1 MIMMTDADYEPSPND
16 VAVVARGSRQPIHG
30 LVLRPLTRSSACLQN
45 AIMPNMLIRNVDA
58 RLHARLVDHAKADGQ
73 SLQQYLLARLEA
85 FAETLTA
92 REAIERWEAGIPGR
106 TESST
111 SPAADVVHDIHAAR
125 EGRTERLTELASART
140 GSARTGSAR
149 RGDGEPRP

>member
-1 MIMMTDADYEPSPND
+1 M
-16 VAVVARGSRQPIHG
+16 
-30 LVLRPLTRSSACLQN
+30 QN
-45 AIMPNMLIRNVDA
+45 ATMPNMLIRNVDA

-92 REAIERWEAGIPGR
+92 REAIERWEAGMQVRPEWG
-106 TESST
+106 T
-111 SPAADVVHDIHAAR
+111 SQAADVVHDIHATR
-125 EGRTERLTELASART
+125 EERTERLTELASAR
-140 GSARTGSAR
+140 RGSAR

>member
-16 VAVVARGSRQPIHG
+16 VAVVAPGSRQPIHG
-30 LVLRPLTRSSACLQN
+30 LVLRPLTRSSACLHN

-58 RLHARLVDHAKADGQ
+58 RLHARLVEHAKADGQ
-73 SLQQYLLARLEA
+73 SLQQYLLTRLEA

-92 REAIERWEAGIPGR
+92 REAIERWEAGIPVR
-106 TESST
+106 PESGT
-111 SPAADVVHDIHAAR
+111 SPVADVVHDIHATR
-125 EGRTERLTELASART
+125 EGRTERLTELASAR
-140 GSARTGSAR
+140 RGSAR

>member
-1 MIMMTDADYEPSPND
+1 MHT
-16 VAVVARGSRQPIHG
+16 
-30 LVLRPLTRSSACLQN
+30 

-92 REAIERWEAGIPGR
+92 REAIERWEAGIPVR
-106 TESST
+106 PESGT
-111 SPAADVVHDIHAAR
+111 SPAADVLHDIQAAR
-125 EGRTERLTELASART
+125 EDRTERLTELASAR
-140 GSARTGSAR
+140 RGSAR

>member
-1 MIMMTDADYEPSPND
+1 
-16 VAVVARGSRQPIHG
+16 
-30 LVLRPLTRSSACLQN
+30 
-45 AIMPNMLIRNVDA
+45 MPNMLIRNVDA

-92 REAIERWEAGIPGR
+92 REAIERWEVGIPGR
-106 TESST
+106 PESGT
-111 SPAADVVHDIHAAR
+111 SPAADVVHDIHATR

-140 GSARTGSAR
+140 GSAR

>member
-16 VAVVARGSRQPIHG
+16 VAVVAPDSRQPIHG
-30 LVLRPLTRSSACLQN
+30 LVLRSLTRSSACLHN

-92 REAIERWEAGIPGR
+92 REAIERWEAGIPVR
-106 TESST
+106 PESGT
-111 SPAADVVHDIHAAR
+111 SPAADVLDDIHAAR
-125 EGRTERLTELASART
+125 EERTERLTELASAR
-140 GSARTGSAR
+140 RGSAR

>member
-16 VAVVARGSRQPIHG
+16 VAVVPRGSRQPIHG

-106 TESST
+106 TESGT
-111 SPAADVVHDIHAAR
+111 SPAADVVHDIHATR

-140 GSARTGSAR
+140 GSAR